1 MYYLNKFTLFFKKN
15 QLKSII
21 IVLVLLILVPYLLLF
36 GYCHPAGDDYSYA
49 VLGSEPNFIKSLLD
63 EYNLWNGRYTSNIF
77 VLKGS
82 LVYFYNSVY
91 FYRCS
96 LFIIFILF
104 YFTIFK
110 FIQSIT
116 GNYIGVGYPA
126 FFSLLFFVL
135 YLYQMPILSEGI
147 YWYTGIVTYQLG
159 IIFFLWLIILQLK
172 YIGKIF
178 IVNRIIHF
186 VLLMIAAFLVVG
198 FNEVLMLF
206 IVLFYCILIQVYWT
220 KYKQKR
226 ISFFILFLIVVGS
239 IFIVYF
245 APGNTLRS
253 TYFEGKSHQLWH
265 SLLFSVLQCGR
276 FIFEWLSNGVILL
289 LSIAFISLHS
299 KIEKHIFMFSP
310 DFPISRWFSL
320 FSLPIVIFISVF
332 PAYWSTG
339 IMGQHRTVN
348 VAYFFFILLWFI
360 NLSIWI
366 NHSPIIFSRF
376 KVSNIK
382 YLFLLSLLIILFSK
396 NTRIAW
402 GDILSHSASKFDNQ
416 MSERYLE
423 LNKAKYLISKPS
435 NVYITKLNVK
445 PRSIFL
451 YDISDDTNYFPNVC
465 YRKYWKIEG
474 NIVAK

>member
-1 MYYLNKFTLFFKKN
+1 MT
-15 QLKSII
+15 
-21 IVLVLLILVPYLLLF
+21 
-36 GYCHPAGDDYSYA
+36 
-49 VLGSEPNFIKSLLD
+49 
-63 EYNLWNGRYTSNIF
+63 
-77 VLKGS
+77 
-82 LVYFYNSVY
+82 
-91 FYRCS
+91 
-96 LFIIFILF
+96 
-104 YFTIFK
+104 
-110 FIQSIT
+110 
-116 GNYIGVGYPA
+116 
-126 FFSLLFFVL
+126 
-135 YLYQMPILSEGI
+135 
-147 YWYTGIVTYQLG
+147 
-159 IIFFLWLIILQLK
+159 
-172 YIGKIF
+172 
-178 IVNRIIHF
+178 
-186 VLLMIAAFLVVG
+186 AAFLSVG

-206 IVLFYCILIQVYWT
+206 IVLFYCILIHVYWT
-220 KYKQKR
+220 KFNQKR

-253 TYFEGKSHQLWH
+253 SYFEGKSHQLWH
-265 SLLFSVLQCGR
+265 TLLFSILQCGR

-289 LSIAFISLHS
+289 LSIAFISLHP
-299 KIEKHIFMFSP
+299 KIEKHIFMFSA

-320 FSLPIVIFISVF
+320 FSLPVVIFISVF

-339 IMGQHRTVN
+339 IVGQHRTVN

-360 NLSIWI
+360 NLSIWV

-416 MSERYLE
+416 MSVRYLE
-423 LNKAKYLISKPS
+423 LDKAKSLISKPS
-435 NVYITKLNVK
+435 TVYITKLNVK